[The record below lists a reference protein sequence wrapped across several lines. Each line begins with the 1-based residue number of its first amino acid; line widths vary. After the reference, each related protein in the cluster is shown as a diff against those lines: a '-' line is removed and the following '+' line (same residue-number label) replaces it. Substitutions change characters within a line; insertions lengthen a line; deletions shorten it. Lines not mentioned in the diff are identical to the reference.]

1 MQKGLVIVVV
11 VSKTDG
17 LEGKLEARQLLRPCD
32 IYTLLAAAGEGCCSA
47 DNVCGKLLAAGAMGV
62 VSGGGQTTVEIEIFQ
77 RGQLPQ
83 GWREGDQPRV
93 ADGGVGQREALVN
106 ISFSPRL
113 SNRHI
118 HHPMPKAHGVGCTP
132 FIPPA
137 SLPLAVA
144 SCKGPPTMQLGSVA
158 GFGRKLQTASSNRRH
173 RLFLALPFRRRCSK
187 TVSGTMASVRS
198 QRRERQ

>member
-1 MQKGLVIVVV
+1 M
-11 VSKTDG
+11 
-17 LEGKLEARQLLRPCD
+17 
-32 IYTLLAAAGEGCCSA
+32 
-47 DNVCGKLLAAGAMGV
+47 
-62 VSGGGQTTVEIEIFQ
+62 SGGGQTTVEIEIFQ

-173 RLFLALPFRRRCSK
+173 RFFLVAAVSAPVRKPFSD
-187 TVSGTMASVRS
+187 TTASVRS

>member
-1 MQKGLVIVVV
+1 
-11 VSKTDG
+11 
-17 LEGKLEARQLLRPCD
+17 
-32 IYTLLAAAGEGCCSA
+32 
-47 DNVCGKLLAAGAMGV
+47 MGV

-118 HHPMPKAHGVGCTP
+118 HHPMPKTHGVGCTP

-158 GFGRKLQTASSNRRH
+158 GFGRKLQTASSNRG
-173 RLFLALPFRRRCSK
+173 ATVFRSSRFVAGSK
-187 TVSGTMASVRS
+187 TV
-198 QRRERQ
+198 QRHDGERALAAAREAVARVLADWWLDVWSCLATLVVQCINVQPQDPK

>member
-1 MQKGLVIVVV
+1 MGGMRPRWLRLGSTVGYEWNQMGSKG
-11 VSKTDG
+11 SSNS
-17 LEGKLEARQLLRPCD
+17 QLGRPCD
-32 IYTLLAAAGEGCCSA
+32 IYILLAAGEGCCSA

-118 HHPMPKAHGVGCTP
+118 HHPMPKANGVGCTP
-132 FIPPA
+132 CIPPA

-144 SCKGPPTMQLGSVA
+144 SCKGPPTMQL
-158 GFGRKLQTASSNRRH
+158 QTSIR
-173 RLFLALPFRRRCSK
+173 
-187 TVSGTMASVRS
+187 MASCGCPPTRTS
-198 QRRERQ
+198 YSKFEA